1 MDNDQLNK
9 EVLPKRFSQT
19 SDGLY
24 DRHDYKLLFKNGKSI
39 IFDDYMEAQDYWMKT
54 NPDIL
59 DHIDV
64 LDKKNKKKTKKGGFK

>member
-1 MDNDQLNK
+1 MNNDQLNK

-54 NPDIL
+54 NPSIL
-59 DHIDV
+59 DRIDV
-64 LDKKNKKKTKKGGFK
+64 LDKKDKKKTKKGGFK